1 MNTPQWEAGRNLCA
15 CPCLVWCRAGW
26 RPRSV
31 SECHTSPAAL
41 RGPCSAPVAGSAS
54 LKPPISLEP
63 PCVKPQSQQSLL
75 LQGRTTAGADFHWM
89 LLTRSEG
96 QSPQSG
102 FGCGPVAVTATA
114 STGRKTHGRNHR
126 TSHTDT
132 LQGQEEREETTASKR
147 KRTPLL
153 IYTPPQHSTG
163 HGLGVQEASCWVLL
177 GPHSP
182 TETWK
187 SATVFPR
194 QKENMEKLR
203 DGEPGETEQF
213 PPPCPASPDLYKR
226 DREVRVKGLRCFSR
240 GFSALLAL
248 TGAVP
253 LRDCNYSTNAVNSP
267 RWDQQKPVLET
278 EGDLWMLGSCPG
290 KHE

>member
-1 MNTPQWEAGRNLCA
+1 MGGWDEPLCA
-15 CPCLVWCRAGW
+15 SLPRVAQSRTEATLCP
-26 RPRSV
+26 
-31 SECHTSPAAL
+31 CHTSPAAL
-41 RGPCSAPVAGSAS
+41 RGHRSAPVAGSAF

-63 PCVKPQSQQSLL
+63 PCVKAQSQQSLL
-75 LQGRTTAGADFHWM
+75 LQGKTTAGVDFHQM
-89 LLTRSEG
+89 LLTRNEG
-96 QSPQSG
+96 QSPESG
-102 FGCGPVAVTATA
+102 FGCGRVAVTAR
-114 STGRKTHGRNHR
+114 TGRKTHGRNHK

-153 IYTPPQHSTG
+153 IYTPQHSTG
-163 HGLGVQEASCWVLL
+163 HRLGVQAASCWVLL

-187 SATVFPR
+187 SAMVFPR
-194 QKENMEKLR
+194 QKENMENLR

-213 PPPCPASPDLYKR
+213 PPPSPASPDLYKR

-253 LRDCNYSTNAVNSP
+253 LWDGTYSTNAVNSP

-278 EGDLWMLGSCPG
+278 EGRLWMLGSCPG
-290 KHE
+290 KHK